1 MILGDA
7 RISLRR
13 AADYYYGVIVLDA
26 FSSDAIPVHL
36 LTKEAIELYLSK
48 LAAGGLLALHIS
60 NRHFD
65 LEPVLSDLGRE
76 LGLFGLIQNDLE
88 IGESE
93 QRNGKEPSRWVIMA
107 RQRQDLA
114 VLSKDA
120 RWRVLDIR
128 GSGKPWTHN
137 FSNIVEV
144 LRWN

>member
-1 MILGDA
+1 MRGTEW
-7 RISLRR
+7 
-13 AADYYYGVIVLDA
+13 
-26 FSSDAIPVHL
+26 VHE
-36 LTKEAIELYLSK
+36 TFGERFVGKI
-48 LAAGGLLALHIS
+48 
-60 NRHFD
+60 
-65 LEPVLSDLGRE
+65 LGRE

-128 GSGKPWTHN
+128 GSGKPWTDN
-137 FSNIVEV
+137 FSNIFEV